1 MSLRRGVLF
10 PSKHDPEGT
19 RLSRG
24 RLITTL
30 LIYEIK
36 KGENI
41 LCRGSDGGV
50 SILGL
55 LIYDIIQLL
64 WPWCPSP
71 GNGTFLEEHS
81 WTSIY
86 LESLISYLTLLI
98 ITIIIIV
105 IFKQL
110 GLADLK
116 GVDDSVILA
125 TWEKKKNSCM
135 ASGGKA
141 LGVRGAYIR
150 GRVEI

>member
-64 WPWCPSP
+64 WP
-71 GNGTFLEEHS
+71 
-81 WTSIY
+81 
-86 LESLISYLTLLI
+86 
-98 ITIIIIV
+98 
-105 IFKQL
+105 
-110 GLADLK
+110 
-116 GVDDSVILA
+116 
-125 TWEKKKNSCM
+125 
-135 ASGGKA
+135 
-141 LGVRGAYIR
+141 
-150 GRVEI
+150 